1 MSRSDRIQRL
11 SNAVADDI
19 YNMLFRLGSHS
30 ADPQVKDPREEIRFR
45 VEGAMIT
52 AACFED
58 DTQDKET

>member
-19 YNMLFRLGSHS
+19 YNLLFRRGSHAES
-30 ADPQVKDPREEIRFR
+30 PPVKDPHEEIRFR

-52 AACFED
+52 AASFEH
-58 DTQDKET
+58 DTP